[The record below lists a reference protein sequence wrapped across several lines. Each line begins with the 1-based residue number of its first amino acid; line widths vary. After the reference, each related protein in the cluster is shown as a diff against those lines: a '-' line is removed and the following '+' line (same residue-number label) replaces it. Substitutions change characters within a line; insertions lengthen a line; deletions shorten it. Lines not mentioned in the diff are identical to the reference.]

1 MYTSKLL
8 QPGDPFPA
16 LSLAVAGGERLDL
29 PRALAGHYSVVL
41 VFRGSWCP
49 YCNAQLRAFERARD
63 ALDEL
68 GVRVV
73 ALSVDDETTTQALID
88 RHGITFPIG
97 HSADAKAVH
106 DALGAFVHQA
116 PEYLESTG
124 FVLDPAGRV
133 LVSVYSSNAIGRL
146 VPEDVIGLIRYV
158 RDQTATAA

>member
-106 DALGAFVHQA
+106 L
-116 PEYLESTG
+116 S
-124 FVLDPAGRV
+124 
-133 LVSVYSSNAIGRL
+133 
-146 VPEDVIGLIRYV
+146 LIHI
-158 RDQTATAA
+158 